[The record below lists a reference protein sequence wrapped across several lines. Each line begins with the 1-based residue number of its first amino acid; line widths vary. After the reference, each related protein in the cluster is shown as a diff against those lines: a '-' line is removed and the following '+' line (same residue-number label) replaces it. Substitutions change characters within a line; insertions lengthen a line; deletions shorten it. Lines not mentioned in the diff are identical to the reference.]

1 MQKDPGLRSCHFLC
15 ADAPQVITDGH
26 LMALAVNYLDT
37 ENKRPFVAGMREL
50 AMDRH
55 TLSTMGRIDEARQK
69 RICQQIPFDY
79 PAASEREPGVSMQP
93 LWITAY
99 SMDYG
104 KRNAGNSKDYQVA
117 PWHVNVSTCLLLTV
131 SSVVQIFAFTEAS

>member
-1 MQKDPGLRSCHFLC
+1 MQKYPGLSSRHILC
-15 ADAPQVITDGH
+15 ADAPQVITDVH

-37 ENKRPFVAGMREL
+37 ENKRHLVVGIREL

-55 TLSTMGRIDEARQK
+55 TLSTMGRSDEARQK

-79 PAASEREPGVSMQP
+79 PAASEQEPGVSMQP
-93 LWITAY
+93 LWTTVY

-117 PWHVNVSTCLLLTV
+117 PTSM
-131 SSVVQIFAFTEAS
+131 